1 MPLRNLAV
9 LPIKLWRPDERRKIE
24 EQNYATV
31 EERFEYIIE
40 FRMVEK
46 KARVSKTEK
55 FEFRLEN
62 F

>member
-31 EERFEYIIE
+31 EESISMRVLIIYYILFVII
-40 FRMVEK
+40 VD
-46 KARVSKTEK
+46 
-55 FEFRLEN
+55 LN
-62 F
+62 LLYIL